1 MPDAALTAQIDT
13 LPAAQR
19 PVVLAYLNADW
30 QTYERL
36 DPNRAILRA
45 AYELAPRELRRALGS
60 VGRTGGRT
68 EIVEILATS
77 QTDPPTPHIPTTPTE
92 ADILFETLTAQRR
105 YADLWKL
112 AQTAAPLL
120 SARILVWLDKEGW
133 QPDTT
138 EDRAIFPHLVKLA
151 RACADLS
158 PQYGLMYKKRRISF
172 YRTFGAHDYTK
183 VTSDAQTLIAVR
195 NGRLEFYNLPTK
207 KLLAVI
213 PGTVNTLS
221 SNIQISPDDKFLLW
235 DESYYYGRRAMLHL
249 IDLSNFCVIKRFD
262 NLLENFDIFNILN
275 NGIIVVHNLFP
286 VRSRKYQWL
295 IANLVTDNILEGFEG
310 PILEYQSC
318 RTVSSPNNK
327 ILAGFQS
334 KQIWFWDLEER
345 QWLLQLDS
353 EYQLH
358 FDGNILFSP
367 DSEIIA
373 INGYEGII
381 HLLHI
386 KTGELISQIT
396 TSYSSRSRSSFDAEF
411 PSYLTL
417 AFSNDG
423 KFLAVGS
430 CEQNISLYNIETGQ
444 LVQNLLWHGS
454 SVDQIIFREDG
465 TILSIS
471 ITGLVRIWASRLTE
485 LCERPLEQNEMRI
498 LRWMSKQLNR
508 SDLTAAER
516 GWLEFTQAMLHLR
529 WRYAVEIETDAAYKV
544 RAAPADIEL

>member
-1 MPDAALTAQIDT
+1 MPDAELTALINT

-36 DPNRAILRA
+36 DPNRVILRA

-77 QTDPPTPHIPTTPTE
+77 QTAPPTPHIPTTPTE

-138 EDRAIFPHLVKLA
+138 EDRAVFPHLVKLA
-151 RACADLS
+151 VPCTDLS

-172 YRTFGAHDYTK
+172 ARTFRYDQSTIITPDGQLLLRHRDNKLEIYTIPEK
-183 VTSDAQTLIAVR
+183 SFQGEIEADLINETTSSVAWIHT
-195 NGRLEFYNLPTK
+195 T
-207 KLLAVI
+207 
-213 PGTVNTLS
+213 
-221 SNIQISPDDKFLLW
+221 DDPRIVHLHPRW
-235 DESYYYGRRAMLHL
+235 GYSY
-249 IDLSNFCVIKRFD
+249 V
-262 NLLENFDIFNILN
+262 
-275 NGIIVVHNLFP
+275 
-286 VRSRKYQWL
+286 
-295 IANLVTDNILEGFEG
+295 ANLSEKKILKTLNKKGLSLPNNKEIRYIPTGKMHGDPSFIILYDTVTNEKILTFEG
-310 PILEYQSC
+310 VTPHAVVKS
-318 RTVSSPNNK
+318 VVSPNNK
-327 ILAGFQS
+327 VLAVS
-334 KQIWFWDLEER
+334 SYWNIWFWDIGTGQKLLEVASTIC
-345 QWLLQLDS
+345 LSHLGT
-353 EYQLH
+353 
-358 FDGNILFSP
+358 FTFSP
-367 DSEIIA
+367 DSRQVLIS
-373 INGYEGII
+373 GYEGRV
-381 HLLHI
+381 HI
-386 KTGELISQIT
+386 LDLASGKLIEEINT
-396 TSYSSRSRSSFDAEF
+396 PNVGTRS
-411 PSYLTL
+411 LT
-417 AFSNDG
+417 FSPDG
-423 KFLAVGS
+423 KILAVGS
-430 CEQNISLYNIETGQ
+430 GAQNISLYNFETRE
-444 LVQNLLWHGS
+444 LIQNMLGLGNE
-454 SVDQIIFREDG
+454 VTQVVFRDDG
-465 TILSIS
+465 TIVSSSRYGFIC
-471 ITGLVRIWASRLTE
+471 VWASRLME
-485 LCERPLEQNEMRI
+485 LCNRPLEQNEMRI